1 MRKLFTLLVLAS
13 ISTLAGAQSLT
24 LPPSGDNQKARVT
37 QWIGPVE
44 VTITYSS
51 PDVHAPDGT
60 DRKGH
65 IWGELVHYGFIDQ
78 GFGTSK
84 AAPWRA
90 GSNENTVISF
100 SHDVKIGGKDL
111 KAGSYGLFLDVEK
124 EGSWNW
130 IFSTNS
136 KSWGSYFYNP
146 AEDALRVPVTATD
159 GAYTEF
165 LTYGF
170 EDRQANAATA
180 YLQWENK
187 KVPLKIEVPNVN
199 DLYVSI
205 VRNELRNSPGFD
217 YQNWMAA
224 AQFCAQNKVNL
235 EEALTWADAAIS
247 MPFIGQENFNTLQT
261 KAMVLNALNRKA
273 EANTVMDKA
282 IKLPTAT
289 VQAVHQYGRS
299 LLAGGDNQKALEVF
313 QYNFKTHP
321 EEKFTTYVGLAR
333 GFTAVGNKKEA
344 IKNWETAI
352 KNIPENQKAN
362 VGLYEAE
369 LKKLKEGK

>member
-1 MRKLFTLLVLAS
+1 MFAILAS
-13 ISTLAGAQSLT
+13 GASFAQSLSS
-24 LPPSGDNQKARVT
+24 PPSGDNQKAQVK

-44 VTITYSS
+44 VTINYSS

-90 GSNENTVISF
+90 GSNENTTISF

-111 KAGSYGLFLDVEK
+111 KAGTYGLFLDVEK
-124 EGSWNW
+124 EGPWNW
-130 IFSTNS
+130 IFSNNS
-136 KSWGSYFYNP
+136 TSWGSYFYNP
-146 AEDALRVPVTATD
+146 SEDALRVQTQATD
-159 GAYTEF
+159 ANYTEF
-165 LTYGF
+165 LTYNF
-170 EDRQANAATA
+170 EDRQANSAIA

-187 KVPLKIEVPNVN
+187 KVPFKIEVPNVN
-199 DLYVSI
+199 EIYVAKM
-205 VRNELRNSPGFD
+205 RNELRSSPGFD
-217 YQNWMAA
+217 HQNWMTA
-224 AQFCAQNKVNL
+224 AQFCAQNKINL

-247 MPFIGQENFNTLQT
+247 APFIGQENFNTLQT

-273 EANTVMDKA
+273 EVNTVMDKA
-282 IKLPTAT
+282 IKLPSAT
-289 VQAVHQYGRS
+289 IQAIHQYGRT
-299 LLAGGDNQKALEVF
+299 LLAAGESQKALEVF

-344 IKNWETAI
+344 IKNWEIAI
-352 KNIPENQKAN
+352 KNIPENQKN
-362 VGLYEAE
+362 NLGLYEAE
-369 LKKLKEGK
+369 VKKLKEGK